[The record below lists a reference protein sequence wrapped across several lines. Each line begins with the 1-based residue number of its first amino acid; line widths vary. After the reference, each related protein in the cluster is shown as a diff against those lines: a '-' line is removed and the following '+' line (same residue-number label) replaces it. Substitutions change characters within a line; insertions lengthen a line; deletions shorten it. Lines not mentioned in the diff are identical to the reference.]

1 MNGVGHDEKGDICIW
16 SPDEIVYSAGD
27 ISKEA
32 YLVME
37 GAVRIFSVDN
47 LLLNR
52 LGPDELFGGTSLI
65 LDECRSVNAV
75 AGSSGLTA
83 RKVPK
88 TYIGNMLNAEPVLG
102 AFLRKTQNRLIESNR
117 QSMELANKLDKVVG
131 QLERHFTALDTVASD
146 QDDIFERMLEVKR
159 KVDQFKQG
167 ASSGVA
173 TEE

>member
-1 MNGVGHDEKGDICIW
+1 MIEKGDICIW
-16 SPDEIVYSAGD
+16 GPDEIVYSAGD

-37 GAVRIFSVDN
+37 GSVRIFSVDN

-52 LGPDELFGGTSLI
+52 LGPDELFGETSLI

-88 TYIGNMLNAEPVLG
+88 TYIGNMLNAETVLG
-102 AFLRKTQNRLIESNR
+102 AFLRKTQNRLIEFNR

>member
-1 MNGVGHDEKGDICIW
+1 MIEKGDICIW
-16 SPDEIVYSAGD
+16 SPDEILYSAGV

-52 LGPDELFGGTSLI
+52 LGPDELFGETSLI
-65 LDECRSVNAV
+65 LDKCRSVNAV
-75 AGSSGLTA
+75 AGSSGPTT

-88 TYIGNMLNAEPVLG
+88 TYIDSMLNADPVLG
-102 AFLRKTQNRLIESNR
+102 AFLCKTQHHLIDSNR
-117 QSMELANKLDKVVG
+117 QGMELANELDKVVG
-131 QLERHFTALDTVASD
+131 QLERYFAALDTMASD
-146 QDDIFERMLEVKR
+146 QDDILESMLEVKR
-159 KVDQFKQG
+159 KVDRFKQG